1 MTLLNWQPQY
11 SVGVASVDYEHQ
23 HLIEMINELAT
34 EIEGSVYAD
43 AIELFLGE
51 LHAAISAHFALEERS
66 MAKADYE
73 ELEDHKADHEALLE
87 QIRCMMDEFAADPE
101 KGRKLL
107 QESLTNWFGQH
118 FATFDARLHG
128 ALGE

>member
-1 MTLLNWQPQY
+1 
-11 SVGVASVDYEHQ
+11 
-23 HLIEMINELAT
+23 
-34 EIEGSVYAD
+34 
-43 AIELFLGE
+43 
-51 LHAAISAHFALEERS
+51 

>member
-1 MTLLNWQPQY
+1 MTLLDWRPQY

-23 HLIEMINELAT
+23 HLIEMINELAI
-34 EIEGSVYAD
+34 EIEGSAYAD

-51 LHAAISAHFALEERS
+51 LHAAISAHFALEERAMS
-66 MAKADYE
+66 KAGYA

-87 QIRCMMDEFAADPE
+87 QIRSMMDQFVADPE

>member
-1 MTLLNWQPQY
+1 MTFLNWQPQY

-23 HLIEMINELAT
+23 YLIEMINELAT
-34 EIEGSVYAD
+34 EIEGSVYPD

-73 ELEDHKADHEALLE
+73 ELDNHKADHEALLE

-101 KGRKLL
+101 KGRRLL

>member
-1 MTLLNWQPQY
+1 MTFLNWQPQY

>member
-1 MTLLNWQPQY
+1 MTLLNWQAKY

-23 HLIEMINELAT
+23 RLIEMINELAT
-34 EIEGSVYAD
+34 EIEGSVYTD

-51 LHAAISAHFALEERS
+51 LHAAISAHFALEERA

-87 QIRCMMDEFAADPE
+87 QIRCMMDEFVADPE
-101 KGRKLL
+101 NGRKLL

>member
-1 MTLLNWQPQY
+1 MTLLNWQPRY

-34 EIEGSVYAD
+34 EIEGSQYAD

-51 LHAAISAHFALEERS
+51 LHAAISAHFALEERA
-66 MAKADYE
+66 MARAAYE
-73 ELEDHKADHEALLE
+73 EFEDHKADHEALLE
-87 QIRCMMDEFAADPE
+87 QIRSMMDEYVSNPE
-101 KGRKLL
+101 SGRSLL
-107 QESLTNWFGQH
+107 KASLENWFGHH

-128 ALGE
+128 ALGV